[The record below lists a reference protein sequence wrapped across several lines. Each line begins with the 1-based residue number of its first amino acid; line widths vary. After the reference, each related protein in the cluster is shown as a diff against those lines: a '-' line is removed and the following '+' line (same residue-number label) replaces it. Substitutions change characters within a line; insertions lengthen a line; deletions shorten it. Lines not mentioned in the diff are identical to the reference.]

1 MAETKER
8 VGLAVHVLI
17 DRSGSMCGEEVIT
30 TQAFNEYINQLK
42 MAVQATSVSLSFF
55 ASTFRNKYAD
65 VLSYD
70 VPELKTSDWYVGG
83 GTCTPDAVWEGVEML
98 EAVNAE
104 QRVLVVLTD
113 GSGSTNRYTY
123 EQAKARVEK
132 MVASGGAAIMLG
144 ANQDASYEGGR
155 LGFPPEMCLTFG
167 MRNVKR
173 AMEAAALATLKFANT
188 GDIKASGFETKV
200 IA

>member
-1 MAETKER
+1 MTEKKER

-17 DRSGSMCGEEVIT
+17 DRSGSMCGEEIIT
-30 TQAFNEYINQLK
+30 TQAYNEYIDQLK

-55 ASTFRNKYAD
+55 SSTFRNKYAD

-70 VPELKTSDWYVGG
+70 VPELKTRDWHVGG
-83 GTCTPDAVWEGVEML
+83 GTCTPDAIWAALDML

-113 GSGSTNRYTY
+113 GSGASYAVSY
-123 EQAKARVEK
+123 EKAKGRVKK